1 MRAWLFW
8 LTMTWKTQIL
18 SISLLRQSVM
28 ILYSSW
34 WRMAIVVLVF
44 AFRNNAVQKQI
55 RIKGIFPPEA
65 PYWIPF
71 KFHCPE
77 FGHMPKPEPITCK
90 GNKGGQAS
98 SKGKRPLEKHT
109 GLSREGVRM
118 LGGQSIESSV
128 EALSTGLA

>member
-1 MRAWLFW
+1 MFW
-8 LTMTWKTQIL
+8 SLHSETML
-18 SISLLRQSVM
+18 SRSRLGSRE
-28 ILYSSW
+28 Y
-34 WRMAIVVLVF
+34 
-44 AFRNNAVQKQI
+44 
-55 RIKGIFPPEA
+55 FPQRP
-65 PYWIPF
+65 PNRIPF

-118 LGGQSIESSV
+118 PGGQSIESSV